1 MVEQNKRDNQITERS
16 GSDKID
22 GATQSGDPGTTPGS
36 AEGDEETVDESLRQK
51 EGKQ

>member
-1 MVEQNKRDNQITERS
+1 MVEQNKRANPITDRS
-16 GSDKID
+16 GSDKIAA
-22 GATQSGDPGTTPGS
+22 ATQSGAPGTTPSS